1 MGIVVRP
8 IANDARM
15 SEMLM
20 PNMMRWYTDRSL
32 SCDLNMTNIVHSEE
46 KTEMVLD
53 VVVMMMALADW

>member
-32 SCDLNMTNIVHSEE
+32 SCDLKMTNIVSSEE
-46 KTEMVLD
+46 KKEMVLD